1 MSQSSEQVGSQSAC
15 FIGLGSQNLRFEK
28 DSMARNKSPK
38 KNKRSYPP
46 FWDKFI
52 PVALMLIVGIIAFLI
67 YITIRVALGMAALP
81 F

>member
-1 MSQSSEQVGSQSAC
+1 
-15 FIGLGSQNLRFEK
+15 
-28 DSMARNKSPK
+28 MARNKSPK

-46 FWDKFI
+46 FWERFI
-52 PVALMLIVGIIAFLI
+52 PVALILIAGIITFLI

>member
-1 MSQSSEQVGSQSAC
+1 MSQSSEQIGPQSAC
-15 FIGLGSQNLRFEK
+15 FIGLGSQNLRFKK

-46 FWDKFI
+46 FWERFI
-52 PVALMLIVGIIAFLI
+52 PVVLILIAGIITFLI